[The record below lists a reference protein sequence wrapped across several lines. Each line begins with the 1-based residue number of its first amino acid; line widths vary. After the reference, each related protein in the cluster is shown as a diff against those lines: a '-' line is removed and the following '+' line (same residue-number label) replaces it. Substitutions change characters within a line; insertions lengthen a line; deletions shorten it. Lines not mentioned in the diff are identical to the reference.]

1 MTVRCIV
8 RGATKKAWL
17 FFGLMIALAA
27 VALLMENLHIA
38 VPIIAQIV
46 LLLSLVCAVYIL
58 VRYITSG
65 YLYEIIGEASEE
77 NDTVYYLYIVRMQG
91 KKGIT
96 QAKLPLSALTAV
108 AKQKPEGIKKSVSNF
123 SPVLLA
129 EDDVYLAF
137 SDDVERSLLRIHADE
152 AFVKALLEASPDAKD
167 HLDAPP
173 AEPRP
178 QKPCGMYDI
187 SDIEPPKEDKN
198 GSEE

>member
-1 MTVRCIV
+1 MSARCIA
-8 RGATKKAWL
+8 RGNTKRAWL
-17 FFGLMIALAA
+17 FVGIMLAAAALA
-27 VALLMENLHIA
+27 LLLDNLHLTE
-38 VPIIAQIV
+38 PIVAQLV
-46 LLLSLVCAVYIL
+46 LLLSLIAAVYLL
-58 VRYITSG
+58 VRHITAA
-65 YLYEIIGEASEE
+65 YLYEIMEDGEEGL
-77 NDTVYYLYIVRMQG
+77 VLLIVRLQG
-91 KKGIT
+91 KKGLT

-108 AKQKPEGIKKSVSNF
+108 AKQKPEGIKKPVSNF

-178 QKPCGMYDI
+178 QKPRGMYDI

-198 GSEE
+198 GSED